1 MAEYSVF
8 SHMTVDQMWPQE
20 ETRSSGKQKF
30 YYICGFLERGSPHA
44 TQGHRGSSRF
54 ESGGRTEEQGV
65 SLGQS
70 LHWNFCRKGRQDR
83 INISGVAFLSP
94 ADFGLYGVVSR

>member
-1 MAEYSVF
+1 M
-8 SHMTVDQMWPQE
+8 
-20 ETRSSGKQKF
+20 
-30 YYICGFLERGSPHA
+30 PH
-44 TQGHRGSSRF
+44 RF

-83 INISGVAFLSP
+83 INILGVAFLISP
-94 ADFGLYGVVSR
+94 ADFGLYGVVSS